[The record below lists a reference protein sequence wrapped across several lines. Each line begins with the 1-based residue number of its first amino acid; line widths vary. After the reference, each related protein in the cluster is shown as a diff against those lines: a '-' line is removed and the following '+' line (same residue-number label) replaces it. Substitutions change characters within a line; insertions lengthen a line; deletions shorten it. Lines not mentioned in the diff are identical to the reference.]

1 VTHNPELD
9 GGPDDDGLDVP
20 VPDPGLD
27 ETIAALEHPHRRA
40 DRWPWI
46 IAGLALLL
54 SVVVVVSIILFSNDR
69 LERANQREDDAT
81 DAARSAAAEVLALR
95 RDLDAARDELAAA
108 TAAQEATSAC
118 RSGITEAFDYAA
130 GTTLALLL
138 ADEIT
143 ESGGAVPALPS
154 LPDALRSLLD
164 ALELRATTSECAPPT
179 PEDP

>member
-40 DRWPWI
+40 DPWPWI

-118 RSGITEAFDYAA
+118 RSGITEAFDY
-130 GTTLALLL
+130 
-138 ADEIT
+138 EIT